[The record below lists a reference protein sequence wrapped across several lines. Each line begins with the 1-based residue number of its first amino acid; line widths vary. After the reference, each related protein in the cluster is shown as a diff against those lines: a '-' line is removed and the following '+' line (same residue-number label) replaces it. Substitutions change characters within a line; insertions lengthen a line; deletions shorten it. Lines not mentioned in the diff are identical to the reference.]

1 MSWPSGSVVQRFGAF
16 CSVCYSY
23 MVHDQELVR
32 SVVFCRRLLAF
43 LCVFVAFAALFRLW
57 EPWG

>member
-23 MVHDQELVR
+23 MVHDRELVR
-32 SVVFCRRLLAF
+32 SVAFCRRLLAF
-43 LCVFVAFAALFRLW
+43 
-57 EPWG
+57 

>member
-23 MVHDQELVR
+23 MVHDRELIR
-32 SVVFCRRLLAF
+32 SVAF
-43 LCVFVAFAALFRLW
+43 LQAFVSVVMRFVAFAALFRLG